1 MMRARLPACE
11 AVVHQL
17 ETAVQIL
24 NILLQCRL
32 DSAQNWKIHRI
43 RKGDH
48 LRPEVACVSYKEIR
62 GDTR

>member
-1 MMRARLPACE
+1 MMRTRLPACE

-43 RKGDH
+43 RKDDH
-48 LRPEVACVSYKEIR
+48 LRPEVACVFYKEIR